1 MSASSSVVNCA
12 LGILAAPLLIAGTAK
27 LVASADR
34 ISWPYGSG
42 LLAPPRGPR
51 LVGAAEIAAAALV
64 VLLPSR
70 PAVAIAA
77 LAYAMLTVA
86 AQRLRGHRCACFGV
100 ARLAAVGRAHVSAN
114 AAAALLA
121 AALVPAA
128 GSPDLPLRGLG
139 LATAAAALLAVLW
152 QLDRRAAAGSGEPE
166 CAEPVRG
173 VRVYV
178 SENCPACRS
187 LGTLLARMEDT
198 RRSLVSTV
206 VVRETEGLPAALQ
219 GLGVPCAIGL
229 DRAGEAICSP
239 VSGIGDVKALVDK
252 VVIGLDDLAHA
263 H

>member
-1 MSASSSVVNCA
+1 MSAASWASNCI

-27 LVASADR
+27 LAARADR
-34 ISWPYGSG
+34 ISWPYSAG
-42 LLAPPRGPR
+42 LLAPPHGPR
-51 LVGAAEIAAAALV
+51 LVGAAEIAAAAV
-64 VLLPSR
+64 AVLLPS
-70 PAVAIAA
+70 PLAGAIAA
-77 LAYAMLTVA
+77 LAYATLTVA

-128 GSPDLPLRGLG
+128 GGSDLPLRGLG
-139 LATAAAALLAVLW
+139 LAVAAAALLAVLW
-152 QLDRRAAAGSGEPE
+152 QLDRRAVAGTGAPA
-166 CAEPVRG
+166 CAEPVRS

-187 LGTLLARMEDT
+187 LGTLLARMDDT
-198 RRSLVSTV
+198 RGSLVSTV
-206 VVRETEGLPAALQ
+206 VVHETQALPPALQ
-219 GLGVPCAIGL
+219 GLGVPCATAL
-229 DRAGEAICSP
+229 DAGGQAICSP

-252 VVIGLDDLAHA
+252 VVIGVDEPAHA

>member
-1 MSASSSVVNCA
+1 MSATSWVVNCA

-34 ISWPYGSG
+34 ISWPYSAG

-51 LVGAAEIAAAALV
+51 LAGAAEIAAAALA
-64 VLLPSR
+64 VLLPNR
-70 PAVAIAA
+70 PAGAIAA
-77 LAYAMLTVA
+77 LAYATLTA
-86 AQRLRGHRCACFGV
+86 AAHGLRGHRCACFGV
-100 ARLAAVGRAHVSAN
+100 ARLAAIGRAHVSAN
-114 AAAALLA
+114 AAAALLG

-128 GSPDLPLRGLG
+128 GASDLPLRGLG
-139 LATAAAALLAVLW
+139 LALATAVLLALLW
-152 QLDRRAAAGSGEPE
+152 QLDRRAVAGTGAPR

-206 VVRETEGLPAALQ
+206 LVHETQALPAELQ

-229 DRAGEAICSP
+229 DGAGEAICSP

-252 VVIGLDDLAHA
+252 VVIGLDELAPA

>member
-1 MSASSSVVNCA
+1 MSATTSIANCA

-27 LVASADR
+27 LVARPDA
-34 ISWPYGSG
+34 ISWPYTTG

-51 LVGAAEIAAAALV
+51 LAGAAEIVAAALV

-70 PAVAIAA
+70 PAAALAA
-77 LAYAMLTVA
+77 LAYATLTVT

-114 AAAALLA
+114 AAATLLA
-121 AALVPAA
+121 AALVPVARA
-128 GSPDLPLRGLG
+128 PDLPLRGLG
-139 LATAAAALLAVLW
+139 LALAGAALLVLLR
-152 QLDRRAAAGSGEPE
+152 QLDRRAVEASGAPQ

-206 VVRETEGLPAALQ
+206 VVHETQALPTALQ

-229 DRAGEAICSP
+229 DAAGEAICSP

-252 VVIGLDDLAHA
+252 VVIGVDELAHA

>member
-1 MSASSSVVNCA
+1 MSATSWIVNCA

-27 LVASADR
+27 LAASADR
-34 ISWPYGSG
+34 ISWPYSAG

-51 LVGAAEIAAAALV
+51 LVGAAEIVAAALV

-70 PAVAIAA
+70 PAGAIAA
-77 LAYAMLTVA
+77 LAYATLTVA

-100 ARLAAVGRAHVSAN
+100 ARLAAIGRAHVSAN

-121 AALVPAA
+121 AALVPLA
-128 GSPDLPLRGLG
+128 GAPDLPLRGLG
-139 LATAAAALLAVLW
+139 LALAAVVLITVLW
-152 QLDRRAAAGSGEPE
+152 HLDRRAVAGTDAPQ

-206 VVRETEGLPAALQ
+206 VVHESHALPTALQ

-229 DRAGEAICSP
+229 DSAGEAICSP

-252 VVIGLDDLAHA
+252 VVIGLDEPAHA